1 MKDAELE
8 DLLTQEFGPEIS
20 AEPETQVEVS
30 SGIPGKSVQ
39 NVVSWVEISAH
50 SAEEADALMTKLK
63 NASMDYPDLKIKVM
77 GKSVIAQVRPIT
89 VEIPYIN
96 GVVKVASEHGVSNI
110 AKKFQ
115 VVDAK

>member
-1 MKDAELE
+1 MEDAELE
-8 DLLTQEFGPEIS
+8 NLLNQEFGPEVS
-20 AEPETQVEVS
+20 AEPEKQVEVS
-30 SGIPGKSVQ
+30 SGTPGKSVQ
-39 NVVSWVEISAH
+39 NVVSWVEISTH
-50 SAEEADALMTKLK
+50 STEEAEALVTKLK
-63 NASMDYPDLKIKVM
+63 HASMDYPDLKIKTL